1 MPHTLVQLQ
10 AVAPAAD
17 TASGGHGVQARAP
30 AAPPLASNCPAA
42 QTQLAALVAPPCS
55 VVWLA
60 PHGTQLVPS
69 ADHEPAAQETQA
81 VKGEMEP
88 TAPAWPAVHAMPVHE
103 SCMAPDQVPGGHS
116 AEGAP
121 PGQKLP
127 GAQGSAG
134 SVSVLPTSAQA

>member
-1 MPHTLVQLQ
+1 VQDS
-10 AVAPAAD
+10 APA
-17 TASGGHGVQARAP
+17 V
-30 AAPPLASNCPAA
+30 PPLASNCPAA

-60 PHGTQLVPS
+60 PHGTQLAPL
-69 ADHEPAAQETQA
+69 ADQEPAAHETQA
-81 VKGEMEP
+81 VNGEMEP
-88 TAPAWPAVHAMPVHE
+88 EPPEEACPAVHAMPVHE

-127 GAQGSAG
+127 GAHGNAG